1 MADLFDN
8 PVDELIL
15 TTPPRNTAPFF
26 YQGSEDGSPRNS
38 PPVPDM
44 YDDADEVNKIFN
56 DADIFTL
63 PEEKSFDVED
73 ARRKIAERYKNKPV
87 PRTPMTPHEVLP
99 SSSPSRNLGDGEKGT
114 EKDKDDKKEQKKE
127 KKKTARLNEALL
139 VGPSGFPQLIK
150 DTKDFKIKGKG
161 HEEADLNRL
170 LQRYQYWT
178 QRMFPKTQFT
188 DTVARIEKLC
198 HSKVMHSHMTSWRD
212 EVMGVKKPVVENEDE
227 EASGNESEVA
237 NYASSSPA
245 PPTRPPS
252 SPGVS
257 SGPDEDDALI
267 REAEVDAEER
277 REDATKILAMD
288 EDEEFWREDSGPS
301 SVPDFDDEEWE
312 AMDDMEA
319 GSSAM
324 SSSHDLGRHINE
336 DVEMEDVAKQKEA
349 VSTEAEPSS
358 TRVPLDDLY
367 Y

>member
-8 PVDELIL
+8 PVDELIP
-15 TTPPRNTAPFF
+15 TTPPRNAAPLF
-26 YQGSEDGSPRNS
+26 YQGSEDGSPRKS

-56 DADIFTL
+56 DADVFTL
-63 PEEKSFDVED
+63 PEEKSFDVEA
-73 ARRKIAERYKNKPV
+73 ARRKIAEKYKNKPV
-87 PRTPMTPHEVLP
+87 PRTPMMPHEVLP
-99 SSSPSRNLGDGEKGT
+99 SSSPPRDLEQGKGK

-127 KKKTARLNEALL
+127 KKKIARLNEALL

-161 HEEADLNRL
+161 HEETDLNRL

-188 DTVARIEKLC
+188 DTVQKIEKLC

-212 EVMGVKKPVVENEDE
+212 EVMGVKKPTAEDE
-227 EASGNESEVA
+227 DDEANGNESEVA

-257 SGPDEDDALI
+257 SGPDEEDSLI
-267 REAEVDAEER
+267 REAERDAAER
-277 REDATKILAMD
+277 REEAAKISAMD
-288 EDEEFWREDSGPS
+288 EDEEFWGEDSEPS
-301 SVPDFDDEEWE
+301 SVPDLEDEAWA
-312 AMDDMEA
+312 AMDDVEA
-319 GSSAM
+319 ESSVHPA
-324 SSSHDLGRHINE
+324 LEKHINE
-336 DVEMEDVAKQKEA
+336 DVEMEDLAKQKEA
-349 VSTEAEPSS
+349 VSVEAEPL
-358 TRVPLDDLY
+358 PAQDPDDLY
-367 Y
+367 V

>member
-8 PVDELIL
+8 PDDELIP
-15 TTPPRNTAPFF
+15 TTPPRNTAPLF
-26 YQGSEDGSPRNS
+26 YQGSEDGSPRKS

-44 YDDADEVNKIFN
+44 FDDADEVNKIFN
-56 DADIFTL
+56 DADIFKL
-63 PEEKSFDVED
+63 PEEKSFDVEEE
-73 ARRKIAERYKNKPV
+73 RRKIAEKYKNKPV

-99 SSSPSRNLGDGEKGT
+99 SSSPPRNLDKEK

-127 KKKTARLNEALL
+127 KKKIAKLNEALL

-150 DTKDFKIKGKG
+150 DTKDFRIKGKG

-188 DTVARIEKLC
+188 DTVAKIEKLC

-212 EVMGVKKPVVENEDE
+212 EVMGVKKPTADNEDE
-227 EASGNESEVA
+227 EANGNESEVA

-257 SGPDEDDALI
+257 SGPDEEDALI
-267 REAEVDAEER
+267 REAEMDADER
-277 REDATKILAMD
+277 RENAVKAPAVDD
-288 EDEEFWREDSGPS
+288 DEEFWRDDSGPS
-301 SVPDFDDEEWE
+301 SAPDFDEEWE

-319 GSSAM
+319 ESSAM
-324 SSSHDLGRHINE
+324 SSSHALERHVNE

-349 VSTEAEPSS
+349 VLIQAEPLS
-358 TRVPLDDLY
+358 TPDPLNDLY
-367 Y
+367 

>member
-8 PVDELIL
+8 PVDELIPA
-15 TTPPRNTAPFF
+15 TPPRNAAPLF
-26 YQGSEDGSPRNS
+26 YQGSEDGSPRKS

-56 DADIFTL
+56 DADVFTL
-63 PEEKSFDVED
+63 PAEKNFDVD
-73 ARRKIAERYKNKPV
+73 AARRKIAEKYKNKPV
-87 PRTPMTPHEVLP
+87 PRTPMMPHEVLP
-99 SSSPSRNLGDGEKGT
+99 SSSPPRDVEKGK
-114 EKDKDDKKEQKKE
+114 EKDKDDKKEEKKE
-127 KKKTARLNEALL
+127 KKKITRLNEALL

-188 DTVARIEKLC
+188 DTVQKIEKLC

-212 EVMGVKKPVVENEDE
+212 EVMGVKKPTTDE
-227 EASGNESEVA
+227 EDDEANGNESEVA

-257 SGPDEDDALI
+257 SGPDDEDSLI
-267 REAEVDAEER
+267 REAERDAAER
-277 REDATKILAMD
+277 REEAVKISAMD
-288 EDEEFWREDSGPS
+288 EDEFWREDSEP
-301 SVPDFDDEEWE
+301 SVPEFEDEAEAWE
-312 AMDDMEA
+312 AMDDVEA
-319 GSSAM
+319 DHRPTRALK
-324 SSSHDLGRHINE
+324 HVNE
-336 DVEMEDVAKQKEA
+336 DVEMEDVAKQMD
-349 VSTEAEPSS
+349 S
-358 TRVPLDDLY
+358 VPVPAQDPDDLY
-367 Y
+367 V